1 MGAVIKVGAKV
12 IGWGAASGA
21 GLYGLIKPHTRFFY
35 LYQINQNFNII

>member
-21 GLYGLIKPHTRFFY
+21 GLYGLEKILK
-35 LYQINQNFNII
+35 NN